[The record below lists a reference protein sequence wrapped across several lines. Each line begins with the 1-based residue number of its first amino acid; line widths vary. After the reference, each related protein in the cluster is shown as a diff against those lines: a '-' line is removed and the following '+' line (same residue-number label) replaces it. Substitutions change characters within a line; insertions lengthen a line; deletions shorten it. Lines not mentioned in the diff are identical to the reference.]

1 MSHFLLSIYHDP
13 GVQASNA
20 AYHSEEEMQA
30 AFARVNVF
38 NERLKADDHWVY
50 ACGLTSPESAQQVAV
65 DGRVTLGPAV
75 ASDKQLGGFWVVDVP
90 DNETAL
96 AVAQRGAEACGQPVE
111 VRPMQG

>member
-1 MSHFLLSIYHDP
+1 MTHYLLAIYHDP

-30 AFARVNVF
+30 AFERVNQF
-38 NERLKADDHWVY
+38 NERLKADGHWVY
-50 ACGLTSPESAQQVAV
+50 ACGLTAPESAQVVGTDGAV
-65 DGRVTLGPAV
+65 TAGPAV
-75 ASDKQLGGFWVVDVP
+75 AGDKQLGGFWVVDVA